1 MKYFVIL
8 LAVFAATSA
17 KSVTLLKSLEITDE
31 LINNP
36 RYLLLERN
44 NGVFQVEDLETAGN
58 NTLLSV
64 SNSQVAF
71 YVYTPNN
78 LSGTKI
84 RANQATNIVGLTG
97 FSLNRDTVV
106 IIHGW
111 NNHYLS
117 PVNVEIR
124 NALLPRKNINVIVVD
139 WSAIAGGTYISSQ
152 GSVVAV
158 GNHVGNF
165 LITLNNELGYRLN
178 RVTLVGHSLG
188 AHVSGNAGAR
198 TIGLINTIIGL
209 DPAGPLF
216 TESNINNRLDP
227 TDANYVHVIHTNDG
241 LLGFRINMGHSDY
254 YPNGGST
261 QPGCGIDLAGTC
273 AHSRAY
279 VYYAESISNNHF
291 LSTHCNSYDAFQN
304 GLCSLNP
311 TGRLGYFPVV
321 RSTRKGQYY
330 LQTNSASPFARG

>member
-8 LAVFAATSA
+8 FAVFAATSA
-17 KSVTLLKSLEITDE
+17 KSVTVLKSVEITDE
-31 LINNP
+31 LIKNP
-36 RYLLLERN
+36 RYLLFERDD
-44 NGVFQVEDLETAGN
+44 GLIQVEDLETAEN

-64 SNSQVAF
+64 SNSQVVF

-84 RANQATNIVGLTG
+84 RANQATNIVSLTG
-97 FSLNRDTVV
+97 FSLQKETVV

-117 PVNVEIR
+117 PVNVQIR
-124 NALLPRKNINVIVVD
+124 KALLQKKNLNVIVVD
-139 WSAIAGGTYISSQ
+139 WSSIAGGTYISSQ
-152 GSVVAV
+152 GSVRAV
-158 GNHVGNF
+158 GNHVGDF
-165 LITLNNELGYRLN
+165 LITLNNALGYRLN
-178 RVTLVGHSLG
+178 RITLVGHSLG

-198 TIGLINTIIGL
+198 TIGLVNTIVGL

-241 LLGFRINMGHSDY
+241 LLGFGINMGHSDY

-279 VYYAESISNNHF
+279 IYYAESINNNHF
-291 LSTHCNSYDAFQN
+291 LSRRCDSYTNFRNSLCN
-304 GLCSLNP
+304 LTP
-311 TGRLGYFPVV
+311 TGRLGYFPVA
-321 RSTRKGQYY
+321 RSAQSGQYY